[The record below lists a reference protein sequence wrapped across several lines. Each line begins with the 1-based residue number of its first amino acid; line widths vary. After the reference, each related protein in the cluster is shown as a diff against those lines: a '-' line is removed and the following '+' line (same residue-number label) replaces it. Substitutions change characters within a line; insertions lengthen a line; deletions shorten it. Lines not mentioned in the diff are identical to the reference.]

1 MNQKSFSKFYFLF
14 YFIFISFTKF
24 AKNNLN
30 LLLISTEK
38 LESSKFDF
46 KKCIIELKF
55 FIFFMRNNYWWR
67 FWTKVSMLYLL
78 ICYTAMI
85 FIIMICLI
93 SLRSKSLTF
102 FCNLVFYRIFKQQQ
116 QWLRDV
122 SSIVTLKLS
131 QSNLLRCLYGYF
143 SKSVAFLL
151 IIWE

>member
-1 MNQKSFSKFYFLF
+1 MCSRWCSTISLWRWRLF
-14 YFIFISFTKF
+14 RSDSLAF
-24 AKNNLN
+24 
-30 LLLISTEK
+30 STEK
-38 LESSKFDF
+38 LESSKYDF
-46 KKCIIELKF
+46 KKWIIELKF

-78 ICYTAMI
+78 ICYIAMI

-93 SLRSKSLTF
+93 SLRSKSWTF
-102 FCNLVFYRIFKQQQ
+102 FCNLVIYRIFKQQQ

>member
-14 YFIFISFTKF
+14 YFINISFTKL

-46 KKCIIELKF
+46 KKCKIELKF
-55 FIFFMRNNYWWR
+55 SIFFMRNNYWWW

-85 FIIMICLI
+85 YIIMICLI
-93 SLRSKSLTF
+93 SLRSNIMKL
-102 FCNLVFYRIFKQQQ
+102 FCNLVFNRIFKQQE

-122 SSIVTLKLS
+122 SSIVTFQLS
-131 QSNLLRCLYGYF
+131 QCILLPCIY
-143 SKSVAFLL
+143 V
-151 IIWE
+151 